1 MSEQVK
7 PMKIKKQRGLMVF
20 LKARTFVALIA
31 LIVIFAILEPKFME
45 FEALKSI
52 TKHVARYAILG
63 IGMTFVIISGGIDL
77 SVGSIA
83 GLSGMVCGGL
93 IAQGIVMQN
102 AGQVV
107 FLNVWVVVLAALAV
121 GLAVGL
127 LNGFL
132 VSFLKIPA
140 FIATL
145 GTMYIAR
152 GAAMLTNNGQTFPNL
167 VGKEEWGNT
176 GFPFLGA
183 GEFLGIP
190 IIIWAMIALAVLTV
204 FILKKTPL
212 GWHIFATGGNENAA
226 KLSGIRVRSTKM
238 FVYALSGVCAALTGV
253 FAASEL
259 VASHPNTGDSWEMNA
274 IAASVLGGTSMAGG
288 IGGVGGTIVG
298 AFVIGVLTDGM
309 IMLGISSFW
318 QMIIKGAV
326 IVIAVIVDQSQSE
339 LQKKV
344 ALQQQSEA

>member
-1 MSEQVK
+1 MSGQTK
-7 PMKIKKQRGLMVF
+7 PMRIKNQSALMVF
-20 LKARTFVALIA
+20 LKARTFIA
-31 LIVIFAILEPKFME
+31 LIILLVVFIVLEPKFME
-45 FEALKSI
+45 FETLKSI

-77 SVGSIA
+77 SVGSVA
-83 GLSGMVCGGL
+83 GLAGMISGGL
-93 IAQGIVMQN
+93 IAQGIVMQT
-102 AGQVV
+102 QVV
-107 FLNVWVVVLAALAV
+107 FFNTWVVVLIALGV

-127 LNGFL
+127 ANGFL

-152 GAAMLTNNGQTFPNL
+152 GAAMLTNSGQTFPNL
-167 VGKEEWGNT
+167 VGKAEWGNT

-190 IIIWAMIALAVLTV
+190 IIIWFMIGIAILTI

-226 KLSGIRVRSTKM
+226 KLSGIKVRSTKM
-238 FVYALSGVCAALTGV
+238 FVYALSGVCAAITGV

-259 VASHPNTGDSWEMNA
+259 VAAHPATGESWEMNA

-326 IVIAVIVDQSQSE
+326 IIVAVVIDQSQSE

-344 ALQQQSEA
+344 ALQQREA